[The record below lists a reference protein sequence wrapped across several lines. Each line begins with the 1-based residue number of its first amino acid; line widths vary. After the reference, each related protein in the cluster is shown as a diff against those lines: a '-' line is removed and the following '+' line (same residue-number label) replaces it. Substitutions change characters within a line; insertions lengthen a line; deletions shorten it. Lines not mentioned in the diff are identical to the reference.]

1 LSSRLDLTATAAE
14 LLGKICYALLIR
26 TEERVRR
33 RRRSE
38 MTHVGHG
45 VGIEAAI
52 DCEQGSS
59 GPVGGRHGT
68 CLHDGSPLQEGVGRH
83 RLVTRGV
90 AFDLSRQRGL
100 PDEGSN
106 GDHDDPS
113 VFRFWRRGVSK
124 RELDLID
131 KLTALRAQVDEVV
144 QALMP
149 APVGARGQ
157 LGLDCQPI
165 WTLPEGNDELLRE
178 NDEEAAAYIGQLF
191 EKRTLQLN

>member
-68 CLHDGSPLQEGVGRH
+68 CLHDGSPFSEGRVVIVV
-83 RLVTRGV
+83 VTRGV
-90 AFDLSRQRGL
+90 ASTY
-100 PDEGSN
+100 PDREGYQMKV
-106 GDHDDPS
+106 PM
-113 VFRFWRRGVSK
+113 V
-124 RELDLID
+124 I
-131 KLTALRAQVDEVV
+131 TMIRACSGSG
-144 QALMP
+144 
-149 APVGARGQ
+149 GA
-157 LGLDCQPI
+157 
-165 WTLPEGNDELLRE
+165 
-178 NDEEAAAYIGQLF
+178 A
-191 EKRTLQLN
+191 